1 MARFSR
7 IEVVLK
13 MKETG
18 MIPVFYHPQVETAK
32 QVLKACFDG
41 GVRVFEFTN
50 RGDFAHEVF
59 GELNKWAT
67 KELPEMILG
76 VGSVVDAGTASLY
89 IQLGTNFVVSPVL
102 KEEMAL
108 VCNRRK
114 IAWSPGCGS
123 LNDISRAE
131 ELGAEIVKIF
141 PGSSV
146 GGPKFVAAVKG
157 PCPWTSIMPTGG
169 VEPTEENLKAWFN
182 AGVACVGMG
191 SNLFPKDVLAAKD
204 WGKITELCRNA
215 LDIIKIIKKETLKP

>member
-32 QVLKACFDG
+32 QVLRACYGG

-59 GELNKWAT
+59 AELNKWAAA
-67 KELPEMILG
+67 ELPEMILG

-102 KEEMAL
+102 KEDMAL

-169 VEPTEENLKAWFN
+169 VEPTEENLKAWFD

-191 SNLFPKDVLAAKD
+191 SNLFPKEAIAAKD
-204 WGKITELCRNA
+204 WGKITELCRSA
-215 LDIIKIIKKETLKP
+215 LEIIKSFRK